1 MPQESVMKC
10 ANSTC
15 NHSIGLVALRRGF
28 FGKRPYCS
36 KECRDR
42 FSVAPLPKCERAAT
56 DFEWPF
62 MQPATLQPRMA
73 VAALRV
79 RARRDSAQDG

>member
-10 ANSTC
+10 ANPIC
-15 NHSIGLVALRRGF
+15 NHSIGLVSHRRGL

-42 FSVAPLPKCERAAT
+42 VAFAPPPKRERAT
-56 DFEWPF
+56 TYFEWLF
-62 MQPATLQPRMA
+62 MQPVNLQPRMA
-73 VAALRV
+73 VAAARV
-79 RARRDSAQDG
+79 RAR

>member
-10 ANSTC
+10 ANPTC
-15 NHSIGLVALRRGF
+15 NHSIGLVSHRRGL

-36 KECRDR
+36 KECRDH
-42 FSVAPLPKCERAAT
+42 VAVELPRASKSERAT
-56 DFEWPF
+56 TYFEWLF

-73 VAALRV
+73 VAAVRV
-79 RARRDSAQDG
+79 RARA